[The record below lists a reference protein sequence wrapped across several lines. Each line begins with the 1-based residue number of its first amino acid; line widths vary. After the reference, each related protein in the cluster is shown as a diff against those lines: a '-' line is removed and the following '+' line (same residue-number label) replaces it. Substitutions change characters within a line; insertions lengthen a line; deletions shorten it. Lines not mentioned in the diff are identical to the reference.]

1 MTTHSISC
9 LENPMDRG
17 AWQSTVHWVAQSQK
31 QLNLLSTQAHHNKNI
46 RQSLAYSSYM
56 FTVFFEG
63 LSYYDIR

>member
-1 MTTHSISC
+1 
-9 LENPMDRG
+9 MDRG